1 MGFLQDPAGAT
12 TAFFN
17 DPGSATSG
25 NIIPGVHNPFHN
37 SQTVWLPGAG
47 GLNPFNADSAVGQLT
62 KDIGSLNP
70 FNSDTVMAGVF
81 NSIGKDMSRD
91 PAKWIA
97 IAAAVATGQV
107 QLIPYI
113 NAVATVTSKNSNPE
127 EWLTEGVKAYAIS
140 AGGEWVAN
148 NVTGVGP
155 QTDITT
161 GQTFA
166 GTGASGAAGSAQV
179 GAVAGNI
186 AKNIFATAA
195 RQGNTDINSAQII
208 TGAITDEALKEAFK
222 YMPGFETSLTK
233 DQQAA
238 TVSAFKVAF
247 NKDSNAAYQL
257 FNQGFDATIKGLN
270 KVAQGIGYRDLNHQ
284 NAVNNFVQDQGSAED
299 VEAFSKIEQDAQDK
313 YDNYVAFQ
321 DKQKAFDAAKTSYD
335 AAQAEANLAATVL
348 GGRKKVVGPG
358 WQNRYNAAVATM
370 NAAAQT
376 MGDNRIQPEALQ
388 QVNDEY
394 VNARAK
400 ALDQTATVNTYIK
413 EGWDNLAQHD
423 EAVEFGYTTPAA
435 YRESLGGYSTLY
447 EKTAAEDG
455 GFTDAK
461 TFKEADKLGFTNIGE
476 YEAALDGNFKD
487 AATYRDAKSLGTSN
501 SADYKAIK
509 DGGFDDLNELTAAR
523 KGNFT
528 KASDYEAAQAV
539 GIATLDNYQ
548 KFVKGAFTDVDMF
561 NDASARGFTNAGDYA
576 TARVAG
582 WETKDEMDEA
592 ARLKLND
599 PVSYRLYKADESAK
613 LEGYTSDA
621 QRQAAQEGGFPNAAT
636 FKVADAAGFTNN
648 DEFQKSITGGFNNAT
663 DYRDAKT
670 LGLDTADVY
679 KLYKDS
685 GFPASLDY
693 TNAAAKGFYTKASFD
708 DATAKGYTDKET
720 YDKAE
725 GLGFK
730 NANDYSVA
738 TANNI
743 DAKTWNENNHLAVD
757 DGWNNYADK
766 LNAEKLGFDDPE
778 MWKYATSVDLENQGS
793 DITENYLASQ
803 LTQVGEDLFYLP
815 ENAGIYNKS
824 TDEVTDFNG
833 NKLARGLFEGII
845 SGINRVKD
853 NPFLNRPQPKPA
865 TPTTATDALS
875 QAAQVIPDYLQ
886 DPSQIAKRKERGTPY
901 STNPE
906 WSVLN
911 PQAPQNPQTQ
921 PQQKPQPLA
930 LPNPE
935 VVQSGLFSGILSPYN
950 PQNQQGGPYV

>member
-1 MGFLQDPAGAT
+1 MGAVKKALAGENP
-12 TAFFN
+12 FE
-17 DPGSATSG
+17 G
-25 NIIPGVHNPFHN
+25 NIVPEVHNPFH
-37 SQTVWLPGAG
+37 SSETVWLPGAG
-47 GLNPFNADSAVGQLT
+47 GLNPLNSQSAVGQLT
-62 KDIGSLNP
+62 KDLGSLNP
-70 FNSDTVMAGVF
+70 MNPDTVAFKVIDNIGRDMA
-81 NSIGKDMSRD
+81 RD

-97 IAAAVATGQV
+97 ITAAVAAGQF

-113 NAVATVTSKNSNPE
+113 NAVATVTSKNSTPE

-161 GQTFA
+161 GETFA

-186 AKNIFATAA
+186 SRNIFATAA
-195 RQGNTDINSAQII
+195 RQGTTDINSAQIV
-208 TGAITDEALKEAFK
+208 TGAITSEALNEAFK
-222 YMPGFETSLTK
+222 YMPGFDKLDKS
-233 DQQAA
+233 DQTLA
-238 TVSAFKVAF
+238 VNAFKVAF
-247 NKDSNAAYQL
+247 NKDSNAAYQM

-270 KVAQGIGYRDLNHQ
+270 DAAKSLGYADLKQQ
-284 NAVNNFVQDQGSAED
+284 NEVNNFVQNQGSTED
-299 VEAFSKIEQDAQDK
+299 IDALNKLEQSIQGKYDK
-313 YDNYVAFQ
+313 YIDLQNKQ
-321 DKQKAFDAAKTSYD
+321 DTYDKASKTYD
-335 AAQAEANLAATVL
+335 LNLT
-348 GGRKKVVGPG
+348 
-358 WQNRYNAAVATM
+358 NYNAALAQAAEWGNRGTWGGRMREAMDRATA
-370 NAAAQT
+370 NQYYQPILAQAKKD
-376 MGDNRIQPEALQ
+376 MENNRVQPEILQ
-388 QVNDEY
+388 QANSEYINTRALGVN
-394 VNARAK
+394 NIIQAR
-400 ALDQTATVNTYIK
+400 TYIN
-413 EGWDNLAQHD
+413 EGWDNLAQQK
-423 EAVEFGYTTPAA
+423 EASQYGYTTPAA
-435 YRESLGGYSTLY
+435 YKESLGGYSNLDQ
-447 EKTAAEDG
+447 KTAAEDG
-455 GFTDAK
+455 GFTDVK
-461 TFKEADKLGFTNIGE
+461 TFKEADKLGFTNAGE
-476 YEAALDGNFKD
+476 YQAALDGNFKD

-548 KFVKGAFTDVDMF
+548 KFVKGAFTDAGMF

-576 TARVAG
+576 AARIAG

-592 ARLKLND
+592 ARLKIEN
-599 PVSYRLYKADESAK
+599 PVSYRLYKVDESAK

-648 DEFQKSITGGFNNAT
+648 DEFLKASTGGFNNAT
-663 DYRDAKT
+663 DYRDAKN
-670 LGLDTADVY
+670 LGIDNADLYTHY
-679 KLYKDS
+679 KGS
-685 GFPASLDY
+685 GFPATLDY
-693 TNAAAKGFYTKASFD
+693 TNAAAKGFYTKAEFD
-708 DATAKGYTDKET
+708 DATTKGYTDKTT
-720 YDKAE
+720 YDKGE

-743 DAKTWNENNHLAVD
+743 DAKTWNANNQKAVD
-757 DGWNNYADK
+757 EGWNHYADK
-766 LNAEKLGFDDPE
+766 LNAEKLGFNDPE
-778 MWKYATSVDLENQGS
+778 MWKYATAVDLENQGS
-793 DITENYLASQ
+793 DITKNYLASQ

-824 TDEVTDFNG
+824 TGDVTDFKG
-833 NKLARGLFEGII
+833 NKLPADLFKGIVSNI
-845 SGINRVKD
+845 KNVVD
-853 NPFLNRPQPKPA
+853 NPFVNRVTT
-865 TPTTATDALS
+865 TPTTKTTPTDALS

-911 PQAPQNPQTQ
+911 PQAPTTQQTQ

-950 PQNQQGGPYV
+950 PQQGGPYG

>member
-1 MGFLQDPAGAT
+1 MCDVEKELAKAT
-12 TAFFN
+12 GTDSSEGWLAKATGN
-17 DPGSATSG
+17 VLAPGGTFA
-25 NIIPGVHNPFHN
+25 
-37 SQTVWLPGAG
+37 PGAG
-47 GLNPFNADSAVGQLT
+47 GLNPLNPNSIVGRMT

-81 NSIGKDMSRD
+81 NNIGKDMERD
-91 PAKWIA
+91 PLKWVA

-113 NAVATVTSKNSNPE
+113 NAAATVTSKNSSPE

-270 KVAQGIGYRDLNHQ
+270 KAAQGIGYRDLNHQ

-313 YDNYVAFQ
+313 YDKYTQLKEKNDAWFVKNDAYNKDKAKFLAIPVNYYSNKVRSDLHASLVSQWDWLQ
-321 DKQKAFDAAKTSYD
+321 DPNNYHTPDVVTAA
-335 AAQAEANLAATVL
+335 E
-348 GGRKKVVGPG
+348 G
-358 WQNRYNAAVATM
+358 
-370 NAAAQT
+370 
-376 MGDNRIQPEALQ
+376 
-388 QVNDEY
+388 EY
-394 VNARAK
+394 VNTRAK
-400 ALDQTATVNTYIK
+400 VIDQNVKINTYIK

-455 GFTDAK
+455 GFTDPK
-461 TFKEADKLGFTNIGE
+461 TFKEAEKLGFTNIGE
-476 YEAALDGNFKD
+476 YQAALDGDFKD
-487 AATYRDAKSLGTSN
+487 AKQYRDAKS
-501 SADYKAIK
+501 
-509 DGGFDDLNELTAAR
+509 
-523 KGNFT
+523 
-528 KASDYEAAQAV
+528 V

-548 KFVKGAFTDVDMF
+548 KYTKGAFTDVDMF
-561 NDASARGFTNAGDYA
+561 NDALARGFTNAADYSA
-576 TARVAG
+576 ARIAG
-582 WETKDEMDEA
+582 WESKDEMDQA

-679 KLYKDS
+679 KSYKDS
-685 GFPASLDY
+685 GFPAALDY

-708 DATAKGYTDKET
+708 DATAKGYTDKTT

-730 NANDYSVA
+730 NASDYSVA

-757 DGWNNYADK
+757 DGWNNYAEK

-901 STNPE
+901 SANPE

-950 PQNQQGGPYV
+950 PQNQQGGPYG